1 MIDQAVKRWCEVTS
15 IRHKKSLGL
24 VLHTSCVNYDLG
36 RLLALAKLPIRWIL
50 PEDVWWEL
58 RLLQRSRIYGKQAAL
73 ILERAG
79 RASSRAWHLEQF
91 YIACKSPITPEDVF
105 PGPLLFAFGDLNK
118 LDEFLAHV
126 MPMKGHYVLLNSGW
140 NCGKDHAVVYPIE
153 KARGLNIRKVRPL
166 PGSMAVSPLAALET
180 IECPGTG
187 QRLKG
192 SDFRFTGKNGSN
204 ARIYTCGAFPGDYV
218 KIYTQR
224 TMVGAGAKKLEKLT
238 TLRKLMGDMP
248 MALPEKLLTV
258 EEDHVIGYT
267 MMPCRGRP
275 LREYIYNGWEG
286 CDVKAVFRNLVL
298 MLLELHCMHILV
310 NDLSYNNVLV
320 GENGSV
326 SLVDCDSF
334 QVFHFPGGPIT
345 QIYRHPDILE
355 ERCQDT
361 LREPRH
367 EYFAF
372 AVLVFQCLF
381 YGDPLQQV
389 QRADDDRELSWELM
403 QFPLDVGRRTAR
415 ANTAIQR
422 LWDSQDEAVKTVFAD
437 EFHFRRDNSL
447 GVWIKALGLLS

>member
-1 MIDQAVKRWCEVTS
+1 MIDQAVKIWYEATS
-15 IRHKKSLGL
+15 GRLGKPLGL

-36 RLLALAKLPIRWIL
+36 RLQALAQLPIRWIL
-50 PEDVWWEL
+50 LEDVWWEL
-58 RLLQRSRIYGKQAAL
+58 RLLQQSRIYGRQAAL

-79 RASSRAWHLEQF
+79 RMPSGAWHLEQL
-91 YIACKSPITPEDVF
+91 YRTCKAPITPGSIF
-105 PGPLLFAFGDLNK
+105 SGTLLFAFGDLNK

-126 MPMKGHYVLLNSGW
+126 IPMKGHHVLLNSGW
-140 NCGKDHAVVYPIE
+140 NCGKDHAVVYPLE
-153 KARGLNIRKVRPL
+153 KARGLQIRKVRPL
-166 PGSMAVSPLAALET
+166 TGSKAVLPLSALKR
-180 IECPGTG
+180 IECAQTS

-192 SDFRFTGKNGSN
+192 SDFHFTGKNGSN
-204 ARIYTCGAFPGDYV
+204 ARIYTCDAFPREYV
-218 KIYTQR
+218 KIYNQG
-224 TMVGAGAKKLEKLT
+224 TMVGSSAQKLEKLT
-238 TLRKLMGDMP
+238 TLRKLVGNMP
-248 MALPEKLLTV
+248 LALPEKLLTV
-258 EEDHVIGYT
+258 ENDQIIGYT

-275 LREYIYNGWEG
+275 LREYIYNGWDG
-286 CDVKAVFRNLVL
+286 CDLKAVFRNLVL
-298 MLLELHCMHILV
+298 MLLELHCMHIHV

-320 GENGSV
+320 GEDGSI

-345 QIYRHPDILE
+345 QIYRHPEILE
-355 ERCQDT
+355 EHCQDT

-389 QRADDDRELSWELM
+389 QRAEDDRELSWDYM

-415 ANTAIQR
+415 ANATIQR
-422 LWDSQDEAVKTVFAD
+422 LWDRQDEAVKTVFAD
-437 EFHFRRDNSL
+437 EFHFRSDNSL